1 MGILVEEEIF
11 YNNFEQY
18 ETLIKTLILT
28 KVSKEAYPLQT
39 TTNIINNIY
48 IVDIVFEVNIAVYKL
63 ANNNISSKN
72 YLEMFKLLKCI
83 LIDTGCSKSL
93 IKWVSILHGLHNK
106 NCKPKSTIWW
116 TNGGYF

>member
-39 TTNIINNIY
+39 MTNIINN
-48 IVDIVFEVNIAVYKL
+48 
-63 ANNNISSKN
+63 
-72 YLEMFKLLKCI
+72 
-83 LIDTGCSKSL
+83 T
-93 IKWVSILHGLHNK
+93 
-106 NCKPKSTIWW
+106 
-116 TNGGYF
+116 